1 MAKGSSSVQAAFNEG
16 CGIKKSSK
24 KKPPYPG
31 KNPQKGI
38 GKEYKP

>member
-38 GKEYKP
+38 GKEFKP

>member
-1 MAKGSSSVQAAFNEG
+1 MAKGSSSVESAFNEG
-16 CGIKKSSK
+16 CGIKKSQK

-31 KNPQKGI
+31 KNPQKGV